1 MIASRIDEGGDCAA
15 DRQSRFIGRYG
26 GCPDDIATTTL
37 DGCRRPC
44 RCRGHAGRTRARTGV
59 IDRQIITCD
68 LRRTSKSLRGD
79 QLDER
84 CYNRLC
90 CRVQGRQ
97 AGVVGASIKIERLRG
112 SERRLRVQIEVTDG
126 DVGVCLD
133 GPAHATA
140 RMRDNEPVQVARYNR
155 PRRRRSGHY
164 VVVREPG
171 CVDGPAHA
179 TARMR
184 DNEPVQVARYNRPRR
199 RRSGNYVVVRE
210 PGCVDS
216 DQVCQIVLNNG
227 LTCMSNLIID
237 HC

>member
-1 MIASRIDEGGDCAA
+1 MIASLIDEGGDCAA

-37 DGCRRPC
+37 NGCRRPC

-171 CVDGPAHA
+171 CVD
-179 TARMR
+179 
-184 DNEPVQVARYNRPRR
+184 
-199 RRSGNYVVVRE
+199 
-210 PGCVDS
+210 S